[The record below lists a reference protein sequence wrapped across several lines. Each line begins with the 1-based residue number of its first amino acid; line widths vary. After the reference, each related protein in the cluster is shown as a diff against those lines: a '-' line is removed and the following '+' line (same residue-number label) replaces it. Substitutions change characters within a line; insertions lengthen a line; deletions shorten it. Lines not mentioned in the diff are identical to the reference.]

1 MNIMARKCLNK
12 GILVQASGFRGFARA
27 ASLFFVLKVRT
38 DFVPH
43 IKIFLGFYKK
53 IFFIFSNTGTLEHW
67 NKLLI
72 LLHKLKKN
80 TQNIQNISISTLL
93 EHSDFKKCYIS
104 TLIYVLEIEFY
115 KVKSQLEGGF
125 VKF

>member
-1 MNIMARKCLNK
+1 M
-12 GILVQASGFRGFARA
+12 VQASGFRGFARA
-27 ASLFFVLKVRT
+27 ARLFFVLKVRT
-38 DFVPH
+38 DFVPD
-43 IKIFLGFYKK
+43 IRIFLGFYKK

-93 EHSDFKKCYIS
+93 EH
-104 TLIYVLEIEFY
+104 TLLKNIDILMVFYVLKTQFRG
-115 KVKSQLEGGF
+115 SF
-125 VKF
+125 VRF

>member
-1 MNIMARKCLNK
+1 MATKCLNK
-12 GILVQASGFRGFARA
+12 GILVQASGFRDNACNI
-27 ASLFFVLKVRT
+27 SIVLAPSSV
-38 DFVPH
+38 FNHVPY
-43 IKIFLGFYKK
+43 IRIFLGFYKK

-104 TLIYVLEIEFY
+104 TLICVLKIEFY

-125 VKF
+125 LKF

>member
-1 MNIMARKCLNK
+1 MARKCLNK
-12 GILVQASGFRGFARA
+12 GVMVQASGFRGH
-27 ASLFFVLKVRT
+27 
-38 DFVPH
+38 VPY
-43 IKIFLGFYKK
+43 IRIFLGFYKK

-93 EHSDFKKCYIS
+93 EHTLLKNIDIS
-104 TLIYVLEIEFY
+104 MVFYVLKTQFRR
-115 KVKSQLEGGF
+115 GF

>member
-1 MNIMARKCLNK
+1 MNIMATKCLNK

-93 EHSDFKKCYIS
+93 EHTLLKNIDIS
-104 TLIYVLEIEFY
+104 MVFYVLKTQFR
-115 KVKSQLEGGF
+115 GGF
-125 VKF
+125 IKF

>member
-1 MNIMARKCLNK
+1 MATKCLNK
-12 GILVQASGFRGFARA
+12 GILVQASGFRDNACNI
-27 ASLFFVLKVRT
+27 SIVLAPSSA
-38 DFVPH
+38 FNHVPY
-43 IKIFLGFYKK
+43 IRIFLGFYKK

-93 EHSDFKKCYIS
+93 EH
-104 TLIYVLEIEFY
+104 TLLKNIDVSMVFYVLKTQFR
-115 KVKSQLEGGF
+115 GGF

>member
-12 GILVQASGFRGFARA
+12 GVMVQASGFRGH
-27 ASLFFVLKVRT
+27 
-38 DFVPH
+38 VPY
-43 IKIFLGFYKK
+43 IRIFLGFYKK
-53 IFFIFSNTGTLEHW
+53 IFFIFLNTGTLEHW

-93 EHSDFKKCYIS
+93 EHTLLKNIDIS
-104 TLIYVLEIEFY
+104 MVFYVLKTQFRR
-115 KVKSQLEGGF
+115 GF